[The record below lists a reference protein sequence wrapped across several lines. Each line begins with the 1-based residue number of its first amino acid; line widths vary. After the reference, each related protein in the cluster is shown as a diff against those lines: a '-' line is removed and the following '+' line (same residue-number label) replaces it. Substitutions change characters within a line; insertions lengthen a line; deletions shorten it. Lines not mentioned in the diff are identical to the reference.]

1 MLLDQVGQGYTEY
14 VVLVGGGMV
23 VAGVVLAM
31 FQSIGNVFQTATSRI
46 ETIGAGF

>member
-1 MLLDQVGQGYTEY
+1 MDRVGQGYTEY

-31 FQSIGNVFQTATSRI
+31 FQSISNVFTRATSRI
-46 ETIGAGF
+46 ESIGSGF

>member
-1 MLLDQVGQGYTEY
+1 MLHNLSGQGYTEY

-31 FQSIGNVFQTATSRI
+31 FQTIGNVFTRATSRI
-46 ETIGAGF
+46 EDIGAGF